1 MAFYPTEG
9 VVPHGHLGEDVT
21 RRLVVVGLA
30 VLGIVLAAGIALAAA
45 HLVRQPIGLASEPVS
60 AGRRLAPEPPSS
72 NPPAGARARVRR
84 KASDRASRQTRRTT
98 RSSPAGPSSPP
109 TSAPPP
115 SGSSQGPATGSR
127 DDTSPGDDGAGG
139 SGGGEGDD

>member
-1 MAFYPTEG
+1 M
-9 VVPHGHLGEDVT
+9 T

-84 KASDRASRQTRRTT
+84 KASDRASRQTRTT

>member
-1 MAFYPTEG
+1 M
-9 VVPHGHLGEDVT
+9 T
-21 RRLVVVGLA
+21 RRLGVVGLA
-30 VLGIVLAAGIALAAA
+30 VLGVVLAAGIALAAA

-60 AGRRLAPEPPSS
+60 AGRRLAPEPRSS
-72 NPPAGARARVRR
+72 KATAGVRARVRR
-84 KASDRASRQTRRTT
+84 RASDRARRQTRTI
-98 RSSPAGPSSPP
+98 RSSPAGPSSPA

-127 DDTSPGDDGAGG
+127 DETSPGDDDGGGAGG